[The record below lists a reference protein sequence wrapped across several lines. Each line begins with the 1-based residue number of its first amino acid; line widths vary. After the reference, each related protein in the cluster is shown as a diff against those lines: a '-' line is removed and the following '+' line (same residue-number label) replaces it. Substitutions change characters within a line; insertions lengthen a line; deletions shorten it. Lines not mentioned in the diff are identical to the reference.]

1 MDRLKDKVA
10 IVTGDN
16 SGIGMRT
23 AQLFA
28 EEGAILTLCARR
40 KDKLDAVAEELRAKG
55 SQVLTV
61 AADVSREEDCIRVV

>member
-10 IVTGDN
+10 IVTGAN
-16 SGIGMRT
+16 SGIGLRT

-40 KDKLDAVAEELRAKG
+40 KD
-55 SQVLTV
+55 
-61 AADVSREEDCIRVV
+61 